1 MGGANDEVCRH
12 NCRNRQITGTAGET
26 ALDNIE
32 QLNEFLA
39 GVERRALRMAEFA
52 VGSRE
57 DALDLVQD
65 AMIKLAEKYGRRP
78 PDEWGPLF
86 HRILQSRI
94 RDWYRRERVRGKR
107 FAWRWRDAGSDE
119 DDPVQTL
126 ADPSADPLR
135 QLLSERATP
144 ALIDAIRR
152 LPFRQQQVFLLRAW
166 EGLDVGQTA
175 AAMRCGAG
183 SVKTHYHRAV
193 QALRSSLRDYQ
204 GDEEHAG

>member
-1 MGGANDEVCRH
+1 MMFAVTIAGTDR
-12 NCRNRQITGTAGET
+12 ITGTAGET
-26 ALDNIE
+26 ALDNIA

-52 VGSRE
+52 VGGRE
-57 DALDLVQD
+57 DALDLVQE

-78 PDEWGPLF
+78 PDEWASLF
-86 HRILQSRI
+86 YRILQSKI

-107 FAWRWRDAGSDE
+107 FAWGWRDDGAGE
-119 DDPVQTL
+119 NDPLQTH
-126 ADPSADPLR
+126 ADPAAGPLR
-135 QLLSERATP
+135 QLVSDRTAP

-152 LPFRQQQVFLLRAW
+152 LPLRQQQVFLLRAW

-175 AAMRCGAG
+175 VAMRCGAG

-193 QALRSSLRDYQ
+193 QALRRSLRDYQ
-204 GDEEHAG
+204 WDEDHAG